1 MSLWTK
7 IALWVLPKFKKNGGK
22 IVLSLLFIVSFPIL
36 AVTML
41 FGGSEDGEDPYQKA
55 FKEIGCPASDSYILQ
70 DIRVFENYV
79 DESSMA
85 NMTAEEAEKRMRN
98 IYIDVTNE
106 GNDKSCR
113 LRSDKD
119 ISKELKKKFNLSDDD
134 LKAML
139 EDVKGIRNG
148 RQNLIVPFSSYEITK
163 SYEKNAPYMVLKSDD
178 RKVVSI
184 GEGVVSKI
192 MTESVRVDVDE
203 ETKKQKGLTV
213 SVKYETNLGFD
224 NEMEYISKN
233 LVVEYGMLNDQK
245 LEEGQKIQ
253 QGQQIG
259 NTGGYLYLSMKEDG
273 KAVDPRNYISFVDDL
288 AASGKFHL
296 PFHKPPAIISEVGN
310 RELDGFHAG
319 MDISGGANAEV
330 LSLAD
335 GKVIRTSTNC
345 APFGGYIG
353 NRCPADDA
361 FSWGGGNYVMIEF
374 KAEGKKYY
382 ALYAHLASVYA
393 EVGDKVS
400 AGDVIGT
407 QGSSGNSQG
416 THLHLEI
423 HEGSYKVNSVA
434 SKKGLMDPREFIDF
448 KDGKKPQ
455 KF

>member
-7 IALWVLPKFKKNGGK
+7 LALWVLPKFKENGGR
-22 IVLSLLFIVSFPIL
+22 IVLSLLFVVSIPIL
-36 AVTML
+36 AVSVL
-41 FGGSEDGEDPYQKA
+41 FGGSEDGGDPYQKA
-55 FKEIGCPASDSYILQ
+55 FEEIGCQESDSYILQ
-70 DIRVFENYV
+70 DIRVFEAYA

-98 IYIDVTNE
+98 IYIDVENE
-106 GNDKSCR
+106 GNAKSCR
-113 LRSDKD
+113 LRSDED
-119 ISKELKKKFNLSDDD
+119 ISKELKRKFDMSDEDT
-134 LKAML
+134 KAML

-148 RQNLIVPFSSYEITK
+148 RQNMIVPLSTYEITK
-163 SYEKNAPYMVLKSDD
+163 HYEKDASYMVLKSDD

-184 GEGVVSKI
+184 GEGTVKKI
-192 MTESVRVDVDE
+192 MTESVRVDVDGE
-203 ETKKQKGLTV
+203 IKKQKGLTV
-213 SVKYETNLGFD
+213 TVEYETNLGFD
-224 NEMEYISKN
+224 DEMEYVTKK
-233 LVVEYGMLNDQK
+233 LVVEYGMLKNQK
-245 LEEGQKIQ
+245 LEEGQEIQ

-259 NTGGYLYLSMKEDG
+259 TTDGYLYLSMKEDG
-273 KAVDPRNYISFVDDL
+273 KAADPGNHINFADDI
-288 AASGKFHL
+288 AENGKFHL
-296 PFHKPPAIISEVGN
+296 PFHKLPVIISEVGN

-319 MDISGGANAEV
+319 MDISAGANAEV

-335 GKVIRTSTNC
+335 GQVIRTSTNC

-361 FSWGGGNYVMIEF
+361 FAWGGGNFVMIEF
-374 KAEGKKYY
+374 KADGKKYY
-382 ALYAHLASVYA
+382 ALYAHLSRVYA

-423 HEGSYKVNSVA
+423 HEGSYKVNPVA